1 MPGGRKL
8 ARLMAARRS
17 IQILL
22 SGALIATVLTLP
34 ALSCPPTEEGYQ
46 LVGDSSGDKNKGD
59 RCKRPRSSS
68 KECPDGGERL
78 PQDKRSPRDNLSP
91 LAPLVA

>member
-1 MPGGRKL
+1 
-8 ARLMAARRS
+8 MAGRRS
-17 IQILL
+17 IQILV

-34 ALSCPPTEEGYQ
+34 ALSCPPTE
-46 LVGDSSGDKNKGD
+46 DSYHFISDASADKSKSE